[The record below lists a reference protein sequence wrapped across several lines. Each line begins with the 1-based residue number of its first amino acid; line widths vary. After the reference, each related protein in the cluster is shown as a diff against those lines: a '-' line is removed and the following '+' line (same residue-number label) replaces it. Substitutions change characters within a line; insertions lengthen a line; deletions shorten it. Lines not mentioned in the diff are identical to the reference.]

1 MCKDDSWF
9 IRHVEPPS
17 ACRPSDNLG
26 RYQTRPLLVAKDI
39 TTTGWQIACCT
50 AEFWLCQPGRLRPQ
64 ESFSTDPASLALRFM
79 SAPKRWG
86 NRPALLWIAEGFWV
100 LRFRLMVKRGH

>member
-9 IRHVEPPS
+9 IRHVEPPN
-17 ACRPSDNLG
+17 ACRPSDNLD

-50 AEFWLCQPGRLRPQ
+50 EEFRLCQPGRLRPQ
-64 ESFSTDPASLALRFM
+64 GVIHVIRTIPACPVCLESGRPKDARAFPAS
-79 SAPKRWG
+79 
-86 NRPALLWIAEGFWV
+86 PA
-100 LRFRLMVKRGH
+100 RMPRGLDS